1 MESKKRFRAD
11 ATVPEKIL
19 MARAARTAKIQPG
32 SADGWHDGCEPGKPC
47 EPRLTLCDS
56 RQPQAVGDYDAQRV
70 FLTGRQGLALAMRN
84 AAPRSITSDWRGLA
98 YRPGFAKWAESRGRG
113 SMARDALRGAV

>member
-1 MESKKRFRAD
+1 MS
-11 ATVPEKIL
+11 
-19 MARAARTAKIQPG
+19 
-32 SADGWHDGCEPGKPC
+32 GKPC

-70 FLTGRQGLALAMRN
+70 FLTRRQRLLALAMRN
-84 AAPRSITSDWRGLA
+84 AASRSITSDWRGLA
-98 YRPGFAKWAESRGRG
+98 YRPGFRKWAESRGRG